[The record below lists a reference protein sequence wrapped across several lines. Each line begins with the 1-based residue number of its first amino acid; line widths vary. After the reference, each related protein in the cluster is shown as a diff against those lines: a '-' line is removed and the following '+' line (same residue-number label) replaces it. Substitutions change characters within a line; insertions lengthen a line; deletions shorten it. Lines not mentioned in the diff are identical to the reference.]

1 MTKLLT
7 IAVPSYNV
15 EQYLD
20 RGLSSFADERLRQV
34 LEVIVVN
41 DGSTDATAAIAQRYV
56 DAFPDLF
63 VLVNKE
69 NGGHGSAV
77 NAGIAHAT
85 GRYFRVVDGDDWV
98 ETEGLVR
105 LLDELARTDADIVVD
120 EMSRVDMATMR
131 KTHEP
136 LPAYIETG
144 AVIPFESIC
153 NVEQTESYI
162 AIHTLTVKTAL
173 LRDRGIRISEGIF
186 YVDYEFIVKA
196 TCFARTAL
204 FVPVEVYQYLVGN
217 ANQSMAA
224 QNMVNRYLHHE
235 QVIRALLAFADAHEF
250 PPAIERYLKRKIRLI
265 VHTHYNVLLIF
276 DTDRARGAERARAF
290 RAWLKREHPALAQA
304 TAARYR
310 KALVLHYLGFDS
322 AKLDRLMGRGA

>member
-20 RGLSSFADERLRQV
+20 RGLNSFADERLRQN

-41 DGSTDATAAIAQRYV
+41 DGSTDATAEIAQHYV
-56 DAFPDLF
+56 GMFPDLF

-77 NAGIAHAT
+77 NAGVAHAT

-98 ETEGLVR
+98 DTEGLVR
-105 LLDELARTDADIVVD
+105 LLEELARTDADIVVD
-120 EMSRVDMATMR
+120 EMSRVDMTTMR
-131 KTHEP
+131 KTHQP
-136 LPAYIETG
+136 LPGYIETDK
-144 AVIPFESIC
+144 VLPFEEIC

-162 AIHTLTVKTAL
+162 AIHTLSVRTSL
-173 LRDRGIRISEGIF
+173 LREHDIRISEGIF
-186 YVDYEFIVKA
+186 YVDYEYIVKA
-196 TCFARTAL
+196 TCFARTVRFL
-204 FVPVEVYQYLVGN
+204 PIEVYRYLVGN

-235 QVIRALLAFADAHEF
+235 TVLRALLTFESEHKF
-250 PPAIERYLKRKIRLI
+250 PPAIERYLRRKIQLL

-276 DTDRARGAERARAF
+276 DADRARGASRAREF
-290 RAWLKREHPALAQA
+290 RAWLKQEHPDLARATRKRYLQALA
-304 TAARYR
+304 
-310 KALVLHYLGFDS
+310 LHYAGFD
-322 AKLDRLMGRGA
+322 AKKLDRFMGRSA